1 MRTFFKKLE
10 CEFLVESTKTENAT
24 FTYKTALS
32 YPTVKT
38 NRMARTKWAN
48 RKERIFVTNNFFFF
62 LKKILFFLII
72 LSFSFYKAF
81 YNNTNT
87 ILVINKK

>member
-62 LKKILFFLII
+62 FKENIILFNYLVFFI
-72 LSFSFYKAF
+72 L
-81 YNNTNT
+81 
-87 ILVINKK
+87 

>member
-48 RKERIFVTNNFFFF
+48 RKERIFVTNSFIIFF
-62 LKKILFFLII
+62 KENIILFNYLVFFI
-72 LSFSFYKAF
+72 L
-81 YNNTNT
+81 
-87 ILVINKK
+87 